1 VASTNFVFQD
11 VLDHVREQLNDDA
24 QRRWD
29 DTDILNRYLPAA
41 LQQLRAD
48 RPDLFIGSYGTENYK
63 PSALDPLPFDDAGFS
78 TLVEALIARIRAAKR
93 KALARARPAW
103 PTRSPNARGGPKWRP

>member
-1 VASTNFVFQD
+1 MASTNFTFQD

-41 LQQLRAD
+41 FQQLRAD
-48 RPDLFIGSYGTENYK
+48 RPDLFVGLYGTENFK
-63 PSALDPLPFDDAGFS
+63 PSAQDPLPFDDLGFT
-78 TLVEALIARIRAAKR
+78 TLVEALVARIQGSEEESAGSGVAGV
-93 KALARARPAW
+93 ADSLSERAR
-103 PTRSPNARGGPKWRP
+103 RS